1 MLKRLTLIFLF
12 ISLSVQAAYTIK
24 GTIEPDLDYSWII
37 LYKIEK
43 GKQVYVEKTA
53 VTNGRFEFDLKEGA
67 AIGMY
72 RAYYQIE
79 GNLYVEFIFNNENL
93 DFKFNPAKPHE
104 TIEFTSSNENKL
116 FQNYLKST
124 EKKQKKID
132 SLQVVYF
139 KTTDASQQ
147 KKIQKNYT
155 KSVKELQH
163 LQSEYENKSKGKL
176 VYNFIKASAKNNAK
190 EPFKEPQKYL
200 DYIKAHFFDAIDFNN
215 KVLSNA
221 TFINDRLLDY
231 VFYLTQADNQE
242 ARNILQK
249 KAIDDIVS
257 RSQNNFEVLSHFED
271 SVLFNYMQMEN
282 KEMADYVVNKYY
294 NKLPK
299 DYQDQQL
306 LFKLKSAMKTA
317 IGVSAPDFTWKENGT
332 SKSLYGLVGH
342 DYYMVVFFSS
352 GCPHCRQ
359 EIPEFHEFIKNF
371 GNIKILAVGLEDV
384 DKDWKVMVKDFTT
397 FTNILDLKK
406 WDSQKV
412 KDYGVTA
419 IPSYFLLDKNKVII
433 AKPNNVED
441 LKQMFLPKQP

>member
-1 MLKRLTLIFLF
+1 MLKRFTLIFLF

-53 VTNGRFEFDLKEGA
+53 VTNGKFEFDLKEGA
-67 AIGMY
+67 AIGVY

-104 TIEFTSSNENKL
+104 TIEFASSDENQI
-116 FQNYLKST
+116 FQNYLKNT
-124 EKKQKKID
+124 EAKQKQID
-132 SLQVVYF
+132 SLQVAFFSVNDLNQSKRIDKEY
-139 KTTDASQQ
+139 KKRVSDLQNIQ
-147 KKIQKNYT
+147 KK
-155 KSVKELQH
+155 
-163 LQSEYENKSKGKL
+163 YEKKSKGKL

-190 EPFKEPQKYL
+190 EPFKEPQEYL

-221 TFINDRLLDY
+221 TFTNDRLLDY
-231 VFYLTQADNQE
+231 VFYLTQSDNQE
-242 ARNILQK
+242 ARNVLQK
-249 KAIDDIVS
+249 KAIDDVVG
-257 RSQNNFEVLSHFED
+257 RLNNNMDVLSHFED
-271 SVLFNYMQMEN
+271 SVLYNYLRMED
-282 KEMADYVVNKYY
+282 KEMADYVINKYY
-294 NKLPK
+294 YKLPK
-299 DYQDQQL
+299 EYQDQQL
-306 LFKLKSAMKTA
+306 LFRLKSAMKTA
-317 IGVSAPDFTWKENGT
+317 VGVKAPDFSWEENGA
-332 SKSLYGLVGH
+332 SKSLYSLIGH

-352 GCPHCRQ
+352 GCPHCQ
-359 EIPEFHEFIKNF
+359 KEIPEFHDFIKEF
-371 GNIKILAVGLEDV
+371 KKIKILAIGLEENSQ
-384 DKDWKVMVKDFTT
+384 KDWEIMVKDYTE

-433 AKPNNVED
+433 AKPNDIVE
-441 LKQMFLPKQP
+441 LKEMFQTR